1 MTAAAIQ
8 FSPLVPMP
16 FLAVVALLGLALL
29 AVGVSRRAKGSL
41 FRFLF
46 LCVLLLALADPRI
59 VNEQREPQPDEAL
72 IVIDRTSSQKTGERL
87 KQISDAEEK
96 LMAAIDDQ
104 KDLEVRVVEVTDSA
118 ADDRPGT
125 RLMDALTTASAE
137 ISPHRFAG
145 AVVITDGQV
154 HDLPKELR
162 GEATEGAADEP
173 ATTTRNAGL
182 RGPLH
187 VLLTGKRDETDRRLV
202 VKNAPGYGI
211 VGKEV
216 TITYR
221 IEDKHAR
228 KDGTTGR
235 ATAKVEFKIDGIE
248 TETALV
254 PVGEDQTHTIKLDHA
269 GPTLAEMSVAPAEGE
284 LSTVNNRALVSVN
297 GVRDRL
303 RVLLISGQPHA
314 AERTWRNLLKSDP
327 SVDLV
332 HFTILRPPDKD
343 DFTPLNELA
352 LIAFPTHELFVERLD
367 EFDLIVFDRYL
378 KRGVLQTQHLANIAE
393 RARQGGALLMAVG
406 PEFAG
411 RASLYH
417 SPLRDILPAEPTGE
431 IVEAGYRPRISDIGL
446 RHPVTAA
453 LMRPGFDPKADP
465 IWGRW
470 FRQIAGEKTGGNTLM
485 TGIQEQPI
493 LLLDRIG
500 KGRVAQ
506 MMSDHIWLWARGFD
520 GGGPQGE
527 LLRRLAHWLMREPD
541 LEEES
546 LHARVRAG
554 KLTVER
560 RTLKDSVGHVQ
571 VTAPSGASQ
580 EMELKSA
587 APGLWRGEVA
597 ATEIGLYR
605 LAEGSLS
612 ALVASGELNPLEL
625 SDLRATEDILK
636 PVTERTGGSV
646 RWLADGIPDLRRVDP
661 GRDQA
666 GRGWVGLVAHKAYV
680 VTGLKDVPLLS
691 GLLLAVL
698 ALGTL
703 MAAWWREGR

>member
-1 MTAAAIQ
+1 MMSTAAVQ

-16 FLAVVALLGLALL
+16 VLLLLGIAGLALL
-29 AVGVSRRAKGSL
+29 AVGLYRRAAGSL

-46 LCVLLLALADPRI
+46 LCVMLLALADPRI
-59 VNEQREPQPDEAL
+59 VNEKREAQPDEAL
-72 IVIDRTSSQKTGERL
+72 IVIDRTSSQKTGDRR
-87 KQISDAEEK
+87 KQMSDAEEA
-96 LMAAIDDQ
+96 LVAALDRQ
-104 KDLEVRVVEVTDSA
+104 ENLEYRIVEITDSA
-118 ADDRPGT
+118 TDDRPGT
-125 RLMDALTTASAE
+125 RLIEALATASAD
-137 ISPHRFAG
+137 ISPNRFAG
-145 AVVITDGQV
+145 AVIITDGQV
-154 HDLPKELR
+154 HDLPKDI
-162 GEATEGAADEP
+162 AEGKVP
-173 ATTTRNAGL
+173 GV

-187 VLLTGKRDETDRRLV
+187 VLLTGKRDEIDRRLV
-202 VKNAPGYGI
+202 IKNAPGYGI

-216 TITYR
+216 TLTYR
-221 IEDKHAR
+221 IEDKHATN
-228 KDGTTGR
+228 DGTTAR
-235 ATAKVEFKIDGIE
+235 PSARVEFKIDG
-248 TETALV
+248 TEGTTVLV
-254 PVGEDQTHTIKLDHA
+254 PVGEDQTFTFKLEHA
-269 GPTLAEMSVAPAEGE
+269 GPSLAELSVEAAEGE

-378 KRGVLQTQHLANIAE
+378 KRGVLQPQHLANIAD
-393 RARQGGALLMAVG
+393 RVRQGGALLMAVG

-417 SPLRDILPAEPTGE
+417 TPLREILPAAPTGE
-431 IVEAGYRPRISDIGL
+431 VLESGYRPRVSDTGL

-453 LMRPGFDPKADP
+453 LMRPGIDPKADP
-465 IWGRW
+465 TWGRW
-470 FRQIAGEKTGGNTLM
+470 FRQIPGDASAGVSLM
-485 TGIQEQPI
+485 TGLQDKPI
-493 LLLDRIG
+493 LLLDRVG

-506 MMSDHIWLWARGFD
+506 VMSDHIWLWARGYD

-527 LLRRLAHWLMREPD
+527 LLRRLSHWLMREPD
-541 LEEES
+541 LEEEA

-560 RTLKDSVGHVQ
+560 RSLKDAVSKVT
-571 VTAPSGASQ
+571 VTAPSGEVQ
-580 EMELKSA
+580 ELELKNA
-587 APGLWRGEVA
+587 QPGLWRGELA
-597 ATEIGLYR
+597 AAEIGLYR
-605 LAEGSLS
+605 LSDGEHQ

-625 SDLRATEDILK
+625 SDLRATDALLT
-636 PVTERTGGSV
+636 PVTDITGGSV
-646 RWLADGIPDLRRVDP
+646 RWLADGVPDVRRVDP
-661 GRDQA
+661 GRDLA

-680 VTGLKDVPLLS
+680 VTGLKDIPLLS

>member
-1 MTAAAIQ
+1 MTSSAAIQ
-8 FSPLVPMP
+8 FAPLVPFP
-16 FLAVVALLGLALL
+16 VLFGLGLIGLGLL
-29 AVGVSRRAKGSL
+29 AIGVYRRAAGSI

-46 LCVLLLALADPRI
+46 LCVMLLALADPRI

-72 IVIDRTSSQKTGERL
+72 ILIDRTSSQKSGDRL
-87 KQISDAEEK
+87 KQTSDAEEA
-96 LMAAIDDQ
+96 LIAAMDDQ
-104 KDLEVRVVEVTDSA
+104 PNLDLRIVEVTDSPT
-118 ADDRPGT
+118 DDRPGT
-125 RLMDALTTASAE
+125 RLMEALATASAE

-145 AVVITDGQV
+145 AVIITDGQV
-154 HDLPKELR
+154 HDLPKEFTD
-162 GEATEGAADEP
+162 GKT
-173 ATTTRNAGL
+173 AGI

-187 VLLTGKRDETDRRLV
+187 VLLTGKRNEIDRRLV
-202 VKNAPGYGI
+202 IKNAPGYGI
-211 VGKEV
+211 VGKDV
-216 TITYR
+216 TVTYR
-221 IEDKHAR
+221 IEDRHATS
-228 KDGTTGR
+228 GGITGR
-235 ATAKVEFKIDGIE
+235 PSAKVEFKIDGAE
-248 TETALV
+248 PQTALV
-254 PVGEDQTHTIKLDHA
+254 PVGEDQTFTFKLEHA
-269 GPTLAEMSVAPAEGE
+269 GPSLAEIAVSAAEGE

-303 RVLLISGQPHA
+303 RVLLVSGQPHA

-378 KRGVLQTQHLANIAE
+378 KRGVLQAQHLANIAE
-393 RARQGGALLMAVG
+393 RVRQGGALLMAVG
-406 PEFAG
+406 PEFAS
-411 RASLYH
+411 RASLYY
-417 SPLRDILPAEPTGE
+417 SPLRDILPAAPTGDVLE
-431 IVEAGYRPRISDIGL
+431 SGFRPKVSDKGL

-453 LMRPGFDPKADP
+453 LVRPGADPKTEP
-465 IWGRW
+465 TWGRW
-470 FRQIAGEKTGGNTLM
+470 YRQIPGDATAGVPLM
-485 TGIQEQPI
+485 TGLQEQPI

-506 MMSDHIWLWARGFD
+506 VMSDHIWLWARGYD

-546 LHARVRAG
+546 LQARVRGG

-560 RTLKDSVGHVQ
+560 RTLKDTVDKVT
-571 VTAPSGASQ
+571 VTAPSGEVQ
-580 EMELKSA
+580 ELELKNA
-587 APGLWRGEVA
+587 APGLWRGELA
-597 ATEIGLYR
+597 AAEIGLYR
-605 LAEGSLS
+605 LSDGEHR

-625 SDLRATEDILK
+625 SDLRATEAVLK
-636 PVTERTGGSV
+636 PVTEATGGSV
-646 RWLADGIPDLRRVDP
+646 RWLADGIPDVRRVDP
-661 GRDQA
+661 GRDLA
-666 GRGWVGLVAHKAYV
+666 GRGWVGLVSHKAYV
-680 VTGLKDVPLLS
+680 VTGLKDIPLLS

>member
-1 MTAAAIQ
+1 MTSAAVQ
-8 FSPLVPMP
+8 FAPLVPMP
-16 FLAVVALLGLALL
+16 VLVLLGLAGLVLL
-29 AVGVSRRAKGSL
+29 AFGVYRRAKGSV

-46 LCVLLLALADPRI
+46 LCVMLLALADPRI
-59 VNEQREPQPDEAL
+59 VNEKREPQPDEAL

-87 KQISDAEEK
+87 KQISDAEEA
-96 LMAAIDDQ
+96 LIAAMDDQ
-104 KDLEVRVVEVTDSA
+104 ANLNMRIVEVRDSA
-118 ADDRPGT
+118 TDDRPGT
-125 RLMDALTTASAE
+125 RLMDALATASAE

-145 AVVITDGQV
+145 AVIITDGQV
-154 HDLPKELR
+154 HDLPEDFKD
-162 GEATEGAADEP
+162 GKTGAM
-173 ATTTRNAGL
+173 

-187 VLLTGKRDETDRRLV
+187 VLLTGKRNETDRRLV
-202 VKNAPGYGI
+202 IKNAPGYGI
-211 VGKEV
+211 VGKDV
-216 TITYR
+216 TLTYR
-221 IEDKHAR
+221 IEDKHA
-228 KDGTTGR
+228 KSDGTTGR
-235 ATAKVEFKIDGIE
+235 PSARVEFKIDGAE
-248 TETALV
+248 TQTALV
-254 PVGEDQTHTIKLDHA
+254 PVGEDQTYTFKLEHA
-269 GPTLAEMSVAPAEGE
+269 GPSLAELFVEQAEGE

-303 RVLLISGQPHA
+303 RVLLVSGQPHA

-352 LIAFPTHELFVERLD
+352 LIAFPTHELFVERLE

-378 KRGVLQTQHLANIAE
+378 KRGVLQPQHLANIAE
-393 RARQGGALLMAVG
+393 RVRQGGALLMAVG
-406 PEFAG
+406 PEFAS

-417 SPLRDILPAEPTGE
+417 TPLREILPAAPTGDVLE
-431 IVEAGYRPRISDIGL
+431 TGFRPRVSDTGH

-453 LMRPGFDPKADP
+453 LMRNSADP
-465 IWGRW
+465 AAEPAWGRW
-470 FRQIAGEKTGGNTLM
+470 FRQIPGEASAGVSLM
-485 TGIQEQPI
+485 TGLQNKPI

-506 MMSDHIWLWARGFD
+506 MMSDHIWLWARGYD

-560 RTLKDSVGHVQ
+560 RTLKDSVAKVT
-571 VTAPSGASQ
+571 VTAPSGEVQ
-580 EMELKSA
+580 ELELKNA
-587 APGLWRGEVA
+587 EPGLWRGDLA
-597 ATEIGLYR
+597 AAEIGLYR
-605 LAEGSLS
+605 LDDGTHR

-625 SDLRATEDILK
+625 SDLRATDAVLK
-636 PVTERTGGSV
+636 PVTEKTGGSV
-646 RWLADGIPDLRRVDP
+646 RWLADGIPDVRRVDP
-661 GRDQA
+661 GRDLA

-680 VTGLKDVPLLS
+680 VTGLKDIPLLS

>member
-1 MTAAAIQ
+1 MMSTAAVQ
-8 FSPLVPMP
+8 FSPLVPVP
-16 FLAVVALLGLALL
+16 VLLLLGIAGLALL
-29 AVGVSRRAKGSL
+29 AVGLYRRAAGSL

-46 LCVLLLALADPRI
+46 LCVMLLALADPRI
-59 VNEQREPQPDEAL
+59 ANEKREAQPDEAL
-72 IVIDRTSSQKTGERL
+72 IVIDRTSSQKTGERR
-87 KQISDAEEK
+87 KQSSDAEEA
-96 LMAAIDDQ
+96 LVAALDRQ
-104 KDLEVRVVEVTDSA
+104 ENLEYRIVEITDSA
-118 ADDRPGT
+118 TDDRPGT
-125 RLMDALTTASAE
+125 RLMEALATASAD
-137 ISPHRFAG
+137 ISPNRFAG
-145 AVVITDGQV
+145 AVIITDGQV
-154 HDLPKELR
+154 HDLPKDI
-162 GEATEGAADEP
+162 AEGKVP
-173 ATTTRNAGL
+173 GV

-187 VLLTGKRDETDRRLV
+187 VLLTGKRDEIDRRLV
-202 VKNAPGYGI
+202 IKNAPGYGI

-216 TITYR
+216 TLTYR
-221 IEDKHAR
+221 IEDKHA
-228 KDGTTGR
+228 KNDGTTAR
-235 ATAKVEFKIDGIE
+235 PSARVEFKIDG
-248 TETALV
+248 TEGTTALV
-254 PVGEDQTHTIKLDHA
+254 PVGEDQTFTFKLEHA
-269 GPTLAEMSVAPAEGE
+269 GPSLAELSVEAAEGE

-378 KRGVLQTQHLANIAE
+378 KRGVLQPQHLANIAD
-393 RARQGGALLMAVG
+393 RVRQGGALLMAVG

-411 RASLYH
+411 RSSLYH
-417 SPLRDILPAEPTGE
+417 TPLREILPAAPTGE
-431 IVEAGYRPRISDIGL
+431 VLESGYRPRVSDTGL

-453 LMRPGFDPKADP
+453 LMRPGIDPKADP

-470 FRQIAGEKTGGNTLM
+470 FRQIPGDASAGVSLM
-485 TGIQEQPI
+485 TGLQDKPI
-493 LLLDRIG
+493 LLLDRVG

-506 MMSDHIWLWARGFD
+506 VMSDHIWLWARGYD

-527 LLRRLAHWLMREPD
+527 LLRRLSHWLMREPD
-541 LEEES
+541 LEEEA

-560 RTLKDSVGHVQ
+560 RSLKDAVSKVT
-571 VTAPSGASQ
+571 VTAPSGEVQ
-580 EMELKSA
+580 ELELKNA
-587 APGLWRGEVA
+587 QPGLWRGELA
-597 ATEIGLYR
+597 AAEIGLYR
-605 LAEGSLS
+605 LSDGEHQ

-625 SDLRATEDILK
+625 SDLRATDALLT
-636 PVTERTGGSV
+636 PVTDITGGSV
-646 RWLADGIPDLRRVDP
+646 RWLTDGVPDVRRVDP
-661 GRDQA
+661 GRDLA

-680 VTGLKDVPLLS
+680 VTGLKDIPLLS